1 MTEEKA
7 RDIND
12 IYNFLHDGMSSV
24 VSISNDLL
32 SLHKEHSVDDVLEI
46 LFEKLKIL
54 NYFDSFALYK
64 IKDLID
70 FEQSFCFPETEKDLI
85 EQDVEQHIE
94 KGTFSWALNNTRP
107 VVITAPVSG
116 YNQVLVSVSTKRRIH
131 GLFIANAKD
140 KGEIHGVTLEVLQL
154 LISITVFSIDNVQL
168 TEQLTQY
175 THNLEEKVLER
186 TKELEEAK
194 VKAEE
199 SNKARSEFLANM
211 SHEIRTP
218 MNGVLGM
225 MELLKETKLNK
236 KQLHYVDTAK
246 NSGSNMLVILN
257 DILDLSK
264 VESGKLVIE
273 EEQFNIVEV
282 ISDLASLFSLELQE
296 KGVDLIVAIDPVI
309 PVNLLGG
316 QTRFWQIVMNLLG
329 NAKKFTESGEIY
341 LTLMLNELDDDNV
354 DIQVSVKDT
363 GIGIAKKSLDK
374 IFESFEQAEINTSR
388 HYGGT
393 GLGLTLCKKLCN
405 MMGGDIHVKSLLGEG
420 SEFYFNVKMKR
431 IPDAV
436 SPYNFINY
444 NDFNAIYFTLNT
456 NVNHAVATVFESL
469 KVNYTIC
476 ETEEC
481 VKKQLAALQTESINM
496 LVVDKSVLD
505 DNDVSIAKI
514 INQYNKYKVEI
525 SVVCAEIE
533 KDSYSEYATVLTK
546 PLQVNKFYRYLQ
558 MLSGELEEEQEES
571 VVHNNLKADVLI
583 VEDNE
588 VNQMVASGMLS
599 NMGCHSTIA
608 NNGKIALDL
617 LQKNLFDIVLM
628 DINMPVMG
636 GCEATRQYRQTEAAG
651 EHLPVIALTA
661 NVLKEDVAEYLKEG
675 MDDYIAK
682 PFSAD
687 VLYEKLSK
695 WLPEDKI
702 INETGKTTG
711 LDVNDGSNMDLDIIN
726 NLKTMM
732 GESYSELVE
741 TFLTR
746 GSILKDSIVNS
757 SDDNGTLIRDVH
769 SLKGSSGTM
778 GAKNLFLLCEKYE
791 MLLRKDKE
799 VDKNKAAEDIAH
811 EFSMVEKFLMK

>member
-1 MTEEKA
+1 MTDENS

-12 IYNFLHDGMSSV
+12 IYNFLHNGMSSV
-24 VSISNDLL
+24 VSISNDLV
-32 SLHKEHSVDDVLEI
+32 SLNKNHTVDDVLEI
-46 LFEKLKIL
+46 LFDKLKVL

-70 FEQSFCFPETEKDLI
+70 FEQSFCFPESAKDLI

-107 VVITAPVSG
+107 VVVTAPVSG

-131 GLFIANAKD
+131 GMFIANAKN

-175 THNLEEKVLER
+175 THNLEEKVSER
-186 TKELEEAK
+186 TKELEQAK
-194 VKAEE
+194 NRAEE

-225 MELLKETKLNK
+225 MELLKETKLDN

-273 EEQFNIVEV
+273 EEPFNIVEV
-282 ISDLASLFSLELQE
+282 ISDLASLFALELQE
-296 KGVDLIVAIDPVI
+296 KGVDLIVSIDPVI

-329 NAKKFTESGEIY
+329 NSKKFTEAGEIY
-341 LTLMLNELDDDNV
+341 LTLTLNDLDDDDV
-354 DIQVSVKDT
+354 DIMVSVKDT
-363 GIGIAKKSLDK
+363 GIGIAKKSLGK
-374 IFESFEQAEINTSR
+374 IFESFEQAEVNTSR

-405 MMGGDIHVKSLLGEG
+405 MMGGDIHVKSSLGDG

-431 IPDAV
+431 IPDA
-436 SPYNFINY
+436 PLAYKFTNN
-444 NDFNAIYFTLNT
+444 NNFNAIYFTLN
-456 NVNHAVATVFESL
+456 NKANNAVSMVFESL
-469 KVNYTIC
+469 NVNYILC
-476 ETEEC
+476 DSEVC
-481 VKKQLAALQTESINM
+481 VQKQIDALPEKDINM
-496 LVVDKSVLD
+496 LMVDESVFGIE
-505 DNDVSIAKI
+505 DVSIEKI
-514 INQYNKYKVEI
+514 INQYKKYNIEI
-525 SVVCAEIE
+525 SVVCTELT
-533 KDSYSEYATVLTK
+533 KDNYLEYASVLTK
-546 PLQVNKFYRYLQ
+546 PLQVNKFHRYLQ
-558 MLSGELEEEQEES
+558 MLAGEIEVKQDKEVS
-571 VVHNNLKADVLI
+571 HNKLKADVLI

-599 NMGCHSTIA
+599 NMGCHATIA
-608 NNGKIALDL
+608 KNGQIALDL
-617 LQKNLFDIVLM
+617 LQGNIFDIVLM

-636 GCEATRQYRQTEAAG
+636 GCEAAKQFRESEPAG
-651 EHLPVIALTA
+651 EHLPIIALTA
-661 NVLKEDVAEYLKEG
+661 NVLQEDVAEYLNGG

-682 PFSAD
+682 PFTSD
-687 VLYEKLSK
+687 VLYEKLFK
-695 WLPEDKI
+695 WLPDDKKI
-702 INETGKTTG
+702 IEAGKTT
-711 LDVNDGSNMDLDIIN
+711 DSDINDGSNMDLDIIN

-732 GESYSELVE
+732 GEAYSELVE
-741 TFLTR
+741 TFIAR
-746 GSILKDSIVNS
+746 GTVLKDSIVSNS
-757 SDDNGTLIRDVH
+757 SDNDTLIRDVH

-778 GAKNLFLLCEKYE
+778 GAKNLFALCDKYE
-791 MLLRKDKE
+791 MLLRKGRE
-799 VDKNKAAEDIAH
+799 VDKEKTTENIAH
-811 EFSMVEKFLMK
+811 EFSMVKKFLTK

>member
-1 MTEEKA
+1 MTVEKSS
-7 RDIND
+7 DIND

-70 FEQSFCFPETEKDLI
+70 FEQSFCFPESEKDLI

-107 VVITAPVSG
+107 FVITAPVSG

-175 THNLEEKVLER
+175 THNLEDKVLER
-186 TKELEEAK
+186 TKELEEEK

-341 LTLMLNELDDDNV
+341 LTLILNELDDDNV

-405 MMGGDIHVKSLLGEG
+405 MMGGDIHVKSSLGEG

-436 SPYNFINY
+436 SPYKLVNH
-444 NDFNAIYFTLNT
+444 NDFNAIYFTFNT
-456 NVNHAVATVFESL
+456 KVNHAVATVFESL

-476 ETEEC
+476 DTEGC
-481 VKKQLAALQTESINM
+481 VEKQLAALQKESINM
-496 LVVDKSVLD
+496 LVVDESVFY
-505 DNDVSIAKI
+505 DNDISIAKI
-514 INQYNKYKVEI
+514 INQYNKYNIEI
-525 SVVCAEIE
+525 SVVCTELA
-533 KDSYSEYATVLTK
+533 KDNYSEYATVLTK

-558 MLSGELEEEQEES
+558 MLSGGLEEEQEES
-571 VVHNNLKADVLI
+571 IVHNNLKADVLI

-636 GCEATRQYRQTEAAG
+636 GCEATRQFRQTEAEG

-661 NVLKEDVAEYLKEG
+661 NILTEDVAEYLKEG

-702 INETGKTTG
+702 INETGKTT
-711 LDVNDGSNMDLDIIN
+711 DSNVNDGSNMDLDIIN

-732 GESYSELVE
+732 GESYSDLVE

-746 GSILKDSIVNS
+746 GTVLKDSIVNS
-757 SDDNGTLIRDVH
+757 SDDNGSLIRDVH